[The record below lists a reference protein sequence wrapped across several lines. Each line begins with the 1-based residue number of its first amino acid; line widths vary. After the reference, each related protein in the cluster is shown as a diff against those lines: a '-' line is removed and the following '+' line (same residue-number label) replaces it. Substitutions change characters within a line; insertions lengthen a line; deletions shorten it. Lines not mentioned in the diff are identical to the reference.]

1 MADAA
6 GIWDSIAWDARRATR
21 ELTRIYDQ
29 ALIPVELNINQF
41 GLLVYLYW
49 AKLEGRPSQSIGAL
63 AELTGLSPSTLPREL
78 KSLGARG
85 WITSVADA
93 ADRRK
98 RLVSITPRGC
108 SRLRRAIPFWR
119 RAQMRIRDALGVD
132 NAVALNG
139 MLDRTSMKLKK

>member
-1 MADAA
+1 MANEA

-49 AKLEGRPSQSIGAL
+49 AKLDGRPSQSIGAL

-85 WITSVADA
+85 WITSVADT

-98 RLVSITPRGC
+98 RVISITTRGC

-119 RAQMRIRDALGVD
+119 RAQTQIRDALGVD

>member
-1 MADAA
+1 MADEA
-6 GIWDSIAWDARRATR
+6 GIWDSIAWDAQRATR

-98 RLVSITPRGC
+98 RVVSITARGC

-119 RAQMRIRDALGVD
+119 RAETRIRDALGVD

-139 MLDRTSMKLKK
+139 MLDLASMKLKK

>member
-1 MADAA
+1 MANEA

-119 RAQMRIRDALGVD
+119 RAQTRIRDALGVD

>member
-1 MADAA
+1 MADEA
-6 GIWDSIAWDARRATR
+6 GIWDSIAWDAQRATR

>member
-1 MADAA
+1 MADEA

-41 GLLVYLYW
+41 GLLAYLYW
-49 AKLEGRPSQSIGAL
+49 AKLDGRPSQSIEAL
-63 AELTGLSPSTLPREL
+63 AEFTGLASSTLPREL

-93 ADRRK
+93 GDRHK
-98 RLVSITPRGC
+98 RVVSITPRGC
-108 SRLRRAIPFWR
+108 TRLRKAIPFWR
-119 RAQMRIRDALGVD
+119 RAQTQIRDTLGVD
-132 NAVALNG
+132 NAVALNS
-139 MLDRTSMKLKK
+139 MLDLASMKLKK

>member
-1 MADAA
+1 MADEA
-6 GIWDSIAWDARRATR
+6 GLWDSIAWDAQRATR

>member
-1 MADAA
+1 MADEA
-6 GIWDSIAWDARRATR
+6 GIWDSIAWDAQRATR

-119 RAQMRIRDALGVD
+119 RAQTRIRDALGVD

>member
-119 RAQMRIRDALGVD
+119 GAQTRIRDALGVD

-139 MLDRTSMKLKK
+139 MLDLASMKLKK

>member
-1 MADAA
+1 MADEA
-6 GIWDSIAWDARRATR
+6 GIWDSIAWDAQRATR

-119 RAQMRIRDALGVD
+119 RAQTRIRDALGVD

-139 MLDRTSMKLKK
+139 MLDRTSMKL